1 MEQIRVAVRAADS
14 LTFVGLVSLVRSR
27 PELSLLSP
35 DDYAEAEVVIVAVER
50 LGSDAVAMLRQV
62 VADIGAPVLLICNDI
77 TEAELLVAVRYRVVA
92 ILPRAAVTPDRL
104 TRSVLSAANG
114 EGVMPPNL
122 VGELLKHIERL
133 QRDVL
138 APNGLNAAG
147 LTPREI
153 DVLRLMADGLDT
165 NEIAGTLAYS
175 ERTIKNIVYGLTQR
189 LNLRNRTH
197 AIAYAFRA
205 GVI

>member
-1 MEQIRVAVRAADS
+1 LEQIRVAVRAADS

>member
-14 LTFVGLVSLVRSR
+14 LTFVGLASLVRSR

-35 DDYAEAEVVIVAVER
+35 DEYAEAEVVIVAVER

-133 QRDVL
+133 QRDVI

>member
-35 DDYAEAEVVIVAVER
+35 DDYAEADVVIVAVER

-92 ILPRAAVTPDRL
+92 ILPRPAVTPDRL
-104 TRSVLSAANG
+104 ARSVLSAANG

>member
-133 QRDVL
+133 QRDVI